1 MQERIFFRNIPLSN
15 WIEREMLIE
24 DGLDTSRQLTA
35 EAVFTPPALPTGDTP
50 LAIAK
55 LLQEVK
61 GTPPKAAPLAAPV
74 DGSASNRAGAAYAPR
89 YGVWG
94 AIGIVFRLSG
104 LRHLCNPL
112 EDFSVWKSMM
122 RLMAE
127 PLVAGRVDTGLLRDF
142 GTWMTSEQRRV
153 NALCRRL
160 LQDPD
165 EADSATQ
172 DVFLKAYQALLREE
186 ERGEDGKVLDDPTRW
201 LSKIAVNTCL
211 DRLRSKKWQIW
222 RRRPAPED
230 EATILSM
237 TASQTPE
244 SEDRYFAG
252 QISGRLTAALARLS
266 DRQRAVFTLRHYEEM
281 SLEEIGQIL
290 GLDVGTVKAHM
301 FRAVSKLR
309 VDLRDLYEGRQH
321 ERARTFK

>member
-1 MQERIFFRNIPLSN
+1 
-15 WIEREMLIE
+15 
-24 DGLDTSRQLTA
+24 
-35 EAVFTPPALPTGDTP
+35 
-50 LAIAK
+50 
-55 LLQEVK
+55 
-61 GTPPKAAPLAAPV
+61 
-74 DGSASNRAGAAYAPR
+74 
-89 YGVWG
+89 
-94 AIGIVFRLSG
+94 
-104 LRHLCNPL
+104 
-112 EDFSVWKSMM
+112 M

-153 NALCRRL
+153 NALCRHM

-172 DVFLKAYQALLREE
+172 DVFFKAYQAILREDG
-186 ERGEDGKVLDDPTRW
+186 REDGKVLDDPGRW

-230 EATILSM
+230 EATILAM
-237 TASQTPE
+237 TASKSPG

-252 QISGRLTAALARLS
+252 QIHGRLNAALERLS
-266 DRQRAVFTLRHYEEM
+266 ARQRAVFTLRHYEEM

-301 FRAVSKLR
+301 FRAIAKLR
-309 VDLRDLYEGRQH
+309 VELRDLYEGRNY
-321 ERARTFK
+321 ERARTFE